1 MLQDIRFFRAIGIVI
16 ALITL
21 KLLVPDLWQA
31 GDAVLLQF
39 LSTLQRTLAFTP
51 GEILQSN
58 VISVPQIPH

>member
-1 MLQDIRFFRAIGIVI
+1 MLKDFRIFRAIGIVF

-21 KLLVPDLWQA
+21 RFLMPDLWHA
-31 GDAVLLQF
+31 GNAVLLQF

-51 GEILQSN
+51 GEVLQGN

>member
-1 MLQDIRFFRAIGIVI
+1 MLQDIQIFRAVGFVI

-21 KLLVPDLWQA
+21 KLLVPDLWHA
-31 GDAVLLQF
+31 GEAVLLQF

-51 GEILQSN
+51 GDILQGN